1 MKKLITF
8 LFLLFFFQNSYCQI
22 TNTKIVSKLVVETIE
37 DISIITPRITN
48 KTDLFYSLRYD
59 LSVVRFDS
67 VNKPI
72 KESKE
77 DFFVLDPYQTK
88 DFSQLS
94 IDTNGDSKI
103 NVFILVYDD
112 EDNLLAKDRIG
123 FNEEE
128 QQEQQEQSIEED
140 VEESRDGLVLL
151 GLVADETKTKFGKD
165 FYDYFY
171 FYYSYNKVNG
181 EKVVKVNE
189 ERSFG
194 RTTKIT
200 ISIEENIVMQFITR
214 PNSEYL
220 EEMAKNSVIEV
231 FKYFL
236 KLKQENSYI
245 TKY

>member
-1 MKKLITF
+1 M
-8 LFLLFFFQNSYCQI
+8 
-22 TNTKIVSKLVVETIE
+22 ETIE
-37 DISIITPRITN
+37 DVSIITPRITN
-48 KTDLFYSLRYD
+48 KTDLYYSLRYVF
-59 LSVVRFDS
+59 SVVKFDS
-67 VNKPI
+67 INNPN

-77 DFFVLDPYQTK
+77 DFFVIDPYQTK
-88 DFSQLS
+88 DFSK
-94 IDTNGDSKI
+94 ITIEANDDNKI
-103 NVFILVYDD
+103 NIFILVYDD
-112 EDNLLAKDRIG
+112 EDNLLAKDRIA

-128 QQEQQEQSIEED
+128 QKEQR
-140 VEESRDGLVLL
+140 VEEARDGIVLL
-151 GLVADETKTKFGKD
+151 GLVTDETKTKLGKD

-171 FYYSYNKVNG
+171 FYYTYNKVNG

-200 ISIEENIVMQFITR
+200 ISIEENTIMQFISR

-231 FKYFL
+231 FKYFI